1 MRKLYTFNVK
11 LLLLVATT
19 CGLAVTL
26 TCATLVTLDSLSIK
40 QLRVEALTTQAQML
54 AFNLAGALSF
64 NDAKSCEEM
73 MSALRADPN
82 IVGADVFKPD
92 GSVFAD
98 SNEDFS
104 PTKRYVPM
112 PPGSYFMGRILV
124 VSVPIRLDSQELGS
138 LLLRYDMRSLLAK
151 RRIGILTGIGIGA
164 VSIILALF
172 LAMRLNRIINR
183 PIRELVRTTHQV
195 AETKNYSVRAAKLSN
210 DEFGDLTDRFN
221 AMLEKIQRN
230 DRELQ
235 LANDSL
241 EHRVRQRTA
250 ELELAKD
257 QAEQA
262 NRAKTHFLAN
272 MSHEIRTPM
281 TAILGYGD
289 MMLDPNQS
297 PSEKLDAIQTVRRNG
312 QHLLAIINDILD
324 ISKIEAGQM
333 TIERIEVVLVELIA
347 DIASLMRI
355 RAGERQIDFAV
366 DYRGPIPQTI
376 QSDPTRLRQMLINL
390 ITNAIKFTPA
400 GGCIR
405 LIIQTQT
412 TENPPL
418 IRFDVRDTG
427 IGIPKDKLATLFQA
441 FQQADETTTRR
452 FGGTGLGL
460 AITQQ
465 LAIKLGGAVRVE
477 SEQGL
482 GSTFTL
488 TLPTGPLD
496 GVKMLTNVREAG
508 YAKPDQLTPEQT
520 QKIISRQRNACV
532 LLAEDGPDNQRLI
545 RHMLTK
551 SGFDVTVVDNGMLAC
566 EAAWNDLGT
575 ERKPTF
581 DLILMD
587 MQMPELDGYQ
597 ATRRLR
603 NEGYTWPIIALTA
616 HAMAGEREK
625 CIAAGCDDYATKP
638 VDRVKLLQMIDH
650 HLHLDES
657 DPTPIESPPLGPPA
671 SGGSAGGES
680 SASERPPTPTTASSD
695 GPLFSQFADDP
706 DMIELVEI
714 FVKELAERMYRI
726 DQALKNEDRQ
736 SLITLSHQLKGAAGG
751 YGFPTITNVA
761 RSLEM
766 LARSDAAA
774 IDNLAATAAELRALC
789 SKAVAQPKS
798 SIEVPHP

>member
-1 MRKLYTFNVK
+1 MPMRKLYTFNAK

-19 CGLAVTL
+19 CGLAVTV
-26 TCATLVTLDSLSIK
+26 TCITLVMMDSLAVR

-54 AFNLAGALSF
+54 AFNLAGAISF
-64 NDAKSCEEM
+64 NDTKATEELM
-73 MSALRADPN
+73 TSLKADPN
-82 IVGADVFKPD
+82 IVDADVFKPD

-104 PTKRYVPM
+104 PTKRYAPM
-112 PPGSYFMGRILV
+112 PPGNYFRGDMLI
-124 VSVPIRLDSQELGS
+124 VSVPVLLDSQNVGS
-138 LLLRYDMRSLLAK
+138 LLLRYDMRSMLAK
-151 RRIGILTGIGIGA
+151 RRQSILAGIGVGA
-164 VSIILALF
+164 LALILALF
-172 LAMRLNRIINR
+172 LAMRLSRLINR
-183 PIRELVRTTHQV
+183 PIRELVRATHQV
-195 AETKNYSVRAAKLSN
+195 VETKNYSVRAAKLSS

-221 AMLEKIQRN
+221 AMLEKVQRN

-241 EHRVRQRTA
+241 EHRVRQRTT
-250 ELELAKD
+250 ELELAKEL
-257 QAEQA
+257 AEQA

-289 MMLDPNQS
+289 MMLDPDQS

-333 TIERIEVVLVELIA
+333 TVERIGIALVELIA
-347 DIASLMRI
+347 DISSFMRI

-405 LIIQTQT
+405 LIVQMQTSG
-412 TENPPL
+412 EPC
-418 IRFDVRDTG
+418 IRFDVQDTG
-427 IGIPKDKLATLFQA
+427 IGIPKDKLPTLFQA
-441 FQQADETTTRR
+441 FQQADESTTRR

-460 AITQQ
+460 AITHQ

-477 SEQGL
+477 SEQGV

-496 GVKMLTNVREAG
+496 GIKMLTNVREAG
-508 YAKPDQLTPEQT
+508 YVKPDQPTEGQARM
-520 QKIISRQRNACV
+520 IITRQRRACV

-551 SGFDVTVVDNGMLAC
+551 SGFDVTVVDNGKLAC
-566 EAAWNDLGT
+566 EAAWADFNA
-575 ERKPTF
+575 RKTPTF

-603 NEGYTWPIIALTA
+603 SEGYTGPIIALTA

-650 HLHLDES
+650 HLGLGEP
-657 DPTPIESPPLGPPA
+657 DPTEGRTIGPPA
-671 SGGSAGGES
+671 SAGGES
-680 SASERPPTPTTASSD
+680 RRSPPPAASSD
-695 GPLFSQFADDP
+695 GPLVSQFADDP

-751 YGFPTITNVA
+751 YGFPTITDA
-761 RSLEM
+761 AKSLEM
-766 LARSDAAA
+766 LARCDDAA
-774 IDNLAATAAELRALC
+774 IDNLAATAAELRNLC

-798 SIEVPHP
+798 SVEVPHI